1 MSHPLRSCHQWSAGG
16 VVPALLRRMRFSF
29 ALSPVNFVS
38 LHTKCGEEWL
48 ECSACVV
55 TEMSSLSFAIIS
67 VCFGFVFLLLK
78 KELVGSVLERRA

>member
-1 MSHPLRSCHQWSAGG
+1 MIKIAEFFC
-16 VVPALLRRMRFSF
+16 MDIFSF
-29 ALSPVNFVS
+29 PFFHNS
-38 LHTKCGEEWL
+38 LL
-48 ECSACVV
+48 IV